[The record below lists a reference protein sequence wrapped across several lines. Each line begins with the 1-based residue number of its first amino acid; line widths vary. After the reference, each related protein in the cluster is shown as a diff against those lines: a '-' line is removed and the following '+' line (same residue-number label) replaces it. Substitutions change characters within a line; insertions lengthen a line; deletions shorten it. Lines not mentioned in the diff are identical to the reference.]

1 MGDFAAVAQ
10 QFTEFY
16 YNTFRTDRSQLGP
29 LYSEESMLTFET
41 NQVQGVVAIVQK
53 LVSLPFQKVNH
64 QVASLDAQPAGS
76 DGSIIVH
83 VTGKLLIDDESNPQS
98 YSQTFHLIP
107 RAGSYYVRN
116 DLFRLVY

>member
-1 MGDFAAVAQ
+1 MTDFSAVAQ
-10 QFTEFY
+10 QFTEYY
-16 YNTFRTDRSQLGP
+16 YNTFKNDRSQLGP
-29 LYSEESMLTFET
+29 LYVDESMLTFET
-41 NQVQGVVAIVQK
+41 NQVQGTAAIVEK
-53 LVSLPFQKVNH
+53 LTSLPFQKVAH
-64 QVASLDAQPAGS
+64 HVASLDAQPAGP

-83 VTGKLLIDDESNPQS
+83 VTGKLMIDEEANPQS